1 MKTVYI
7 GLGSNLSGSMGDPQ
21 KQMQTALEKIS
32 DHPEIHQ
39 LNTSSFY
46 RTSPVGPQDQPD
58 FINAVA
64 QAKTSLTP
72 LALLDYLQQI
82 ENEHGRERKEYW
94 GARTLDL
101 DILIFGHQ
109 SIHNTRL
116 IIPHPRIEERAF
128 VLVPLLEVKPNFS
141 SASGKS
147 ITDLLAKCSDQG
159 IVKL

>member
-21 KQMQTALEKIS
+21 KQLQTALAKIS

-82 ENEHGRERKEYW
+82 ENDHGRERKEYW

-101 DILIFGHQ
+101 DILIFGQQ
-109 SIHNTRL
+109 SIRNSRL

-147 ITDLLAKCSDQG
+147 TADLLAKCSDQG

>member
-21 KQMQTALEKIS
+21 KQLQTALAKIS

-82 ENEHGRERKEYW
+82 ENDHGRERKEYW
-94 GARTLDL
+94 GARTLVFGYIDL
-101 DILIFGHQ
+101 W
-109 SIHNTRL
+109 TTK
-116 IIPHPRIEERAF
+116 HPQ
-128 VLVPLLEVKPNFS
+128 LQTDH
-141 SASGKS
+141 SAS
-147 ITDLLAKCSDQG
+147 AN
-159 IVKL
+159 

>member
-21 KQMQTALEKIS
+21 KQLQTALEKIS

-82 ENEHGRERKEYW
+82 ENDHGRERKEYW

-101 DILIFGHQ
+101 DILIFGQQ

>member
-1 MKTVYI
+1 METFYI

-21 KQMQTALEKIS
+21 QQIQTALEKIS
-32 DHPEIHQ
+32 DHPEIHE

-46 RTSPVGPQDQPD
+46 RTSPVGPQDQPE

-72 LALLDYLQQI
+72 LALLDYLQKI
-82 ENEHGRERKEYW
+82 ENEHGRERKEHW

-101 DILIFGHQ
+101 DILIFGQQ

-128 VLVPLLEVKPNFS
+128 VLVPLIELEPNFC

-147 ITDLLAKCSDQG
+147 TADLLAKCSDQG
-159 IVKL
+159 IVKM

>member
-21 KQMQTALEKIS
+21 KQLQTALAKIS

-82 ENEHGRERKEYW
+82 ENDHGRERKEYW

-101 DILIFGHQ
+101 DILIFGQQ
-109 SIHNTRL
+109 SIRNSRL

-128 VLVPLLEVKPNFS
+128 VLVPLLEIKPNFS

-147 ITDLLAKCSDQG
+147 TADLLAKCSDQG

>member
-21 KQMQTALEKIS
+21 KQMQIALAKIS

-46 RTSPVGPQDQPD
+46 RTSPIGPQDQPD

-64 QAKTSLTP
+64 QVKTSLKP
-72 LALLDYLQQI
+72 LALLDYLQKI
-82 ENEHGRERKEYW
+82 ENEHGRERKEHW

-101 DILIFGHQ
+101 DILIFGQQ

-128 VLVPLLEVKPNFS
+128 VLVPLLELKPNFS
-141 SASGKS
+141 SANGKN
-147 ITDLLAKCSDQG
+147 TADLLAKCSDQG

>member
-1 MKTVYI
+1 METVYI

-21 KQMQTALEKIS
+21 QQIQTALEKIS
-32 DHPEIHQ
+32 DHPEIHE

-46 RTSPVGPQDQPD
+46 RTSPVGPQDQPE

-82 ENEHGRERKEYW
+82 ENEHGRERKEHW

-101 DILIFGHQ
+101 DILIFGQQ

-128 VLVPLLEVKPNFS
+128 VLVPLIELEPNFS

-147 ITDLLAKCSDQG
+147 TADLLAKCSDQG
-159 IVKL
+159 IVKM

>member
-1 MKTVYI
+1 METFYI

-21 KQMQTALEKIS
+21 QQIQTALEKIS
-32 DHPEIHQ
+32 DHPEIHE

-46 RTSPVGPQDQPD
+46 RTSPVGPQDQPE

-72 LALLDYLQQI
+72 LALLDYLQKI
-82 ENEHGRERKEYW
+82 ENEHGRERKEHW

-101 DILIFGHQ
+101 DILIFGQ
-109 SIHNTRL
+109 QRIHNTRL

-128 VLVPLLEVKPNFS
+128 VLVPLIELEPNFC

-147 ITDLLAKCSDQG
+147 TADLLAKCSDQG
-159 IVKL
+159 IVKM

>member
-1 MKTVYI
+1 METFYI

-21 KQMQTALEKIS
+21 QQIQTALEKIS
-32 DHPEIHQ
+32 DHPEIHE

-46 RTSPVGPQDQPD
+46 RTSPVGPQDQPE

-82 ENEHGRERKEYW
+82 ENEHDRERKEHW

-101 DILIFGHQ
+101 DILIFGQQ

-128 VLVPLLEVKPNFS
+128 VLVPLIELEPNFC

-147 ITDLLAKCSDQG
+147 TADLLAKCSDQG
-159 IVKL
+159 IVKM

>member
-1 MKTVYI
+1 METFYI

-21 KQMQTALEKIS
+21 QQIQTALEKIS
-32 DHPEIHQ
+32 DHPEIHE

-46 RTSPVGPQDQPD
+46 RTSPVGPQDQPE

-82 ENEHGRERKEYW
+82 ENEHGRERKEHW

-101 DILIFGHQ
+101 DILIFGQQ

-128 VLVPLLEVKPNFS
+128 VLVPLIELEPNFC

-147 ITDLLAKCSDQG
+147 TADLLAKCSDQG
-159 IVKL
+159 IVKM

>member
-21 KQMQTALEKIS
+21 KQLQTALEKIS

-101 DILIFGHQ
+101 DILIFGQQ

>member
-82 ENEHGRERKEYW
+82 ENEHGRERKEHW

-101 DILIFGHQ
+101 DILIFGQQ

>member
-101 DILIFGHQ
+101 DILIFGQQ

>member
-1 MKTVYI
+1 METFYI

-21 KQMQTALEKIS
+21 QQIQTALEKIS
-32 DHPEIHQ
+32 DHPEIHE

-46 RTSPVGPQDQPD
+46 RTSPVGPQDQPE

-82 ENEHGRERKEYW
+82 ENEHGRERKEHW

-101 DILIFGHQ
+101 DILIFGQQ

-128 VLVPLLEVKPNFS
+128 VLVPLIELEPNFC

-147 ITDLLAKCSDQG
+147 TADLLAKCSDQG

>member
-7 GLGSNLSGSMGDPQ
+7 GLGSNLSGSMDDPQ
-21 KQMQTALEKIS
+21 QQLQNALAEIS
-32 DHPEIHQ
+32 DHPKIHQ
-39 LNTSSFY
+39 LNSSCFY
-46 RTSPVGPQDQPD
+46 RTSPVGPQNQPE

-64 QAKTSLTP
+64 QVKTSLTP

-82 ENEHGRERKEYW
+82 ENEHGRERKEHW

-101 DILIFGHQ
+101 DILIFGQQ

-128 VLVPLLEVKPNFS
+128 VLVPLLELKPNFS
-141 SASGKS
+141 SANGKS
-147 ITDLLAKCSDQG
+147 TADLLAKCSDQG

>member
-1 MKTVYI
+1 METVYI

-21 KQMQTALEKIS
+21 KQIQTALAKIS
-32 DHPEIHQ
+32 DHSEIHQ

-64 QAKTSLTP
+64 QVKTSLKP
-72 LALLDYLQQI
+72 LALLDYLQKI
-82 ENEHGRERKEYW
+82 ENEHGRERKEHW

-101 DILIFGHQ
+101 DILIFGQQ

-147 ITDLLAKCSDQG
+147 TADLLAKCSDQG

>member
-1 MKTVYI
+1 
-7 GLGSNLSGSMGDPQ
+7 MGDPQ

-101 DILIFGHQ
+101 DILIFGQQ

-159 IVKL
+159 IVKLKGFTLTIIEVSCGR